1 MVSTSPL
8 RPPHLTTAA
17 DKGQAAIERHAAIIR
32 KLKEQER
39 DITEQHEKLQFMI
52 FALES
57 RRQEYMQLEFQH
69 DRESR
74 RNDSPPPLPRSVP
87 AETPGPHRLLQKA
100 ERPVVTKANPIA
112 QTPVTATHTK
122 ALKQN
127 PKRPVDIA
135 VWQSYCTQLLD

>member
-1 MVSTSPL
+1 
-8 RPPHLTTAA
+8 
-17 DKGQAAIERHAAIIR
+17 
-32 KLKEQER
+32 
-39 DITEQHEKLQFMI
+39 MI
-52 FALES
+52 AALES
-57 RRQEYMQLEFQH
+57 RRQEYMELEFQH